1 MLTARAM
8 TRRESAKQ
16 TAWLPIPELTVLRL
30 QAAALVIGHSVFIY
44 LLTLGEESL
53 SLEEKWDY
61 IRIYKNM
68 SLGLIFVLGRVVHEI
83 P

>member
-1 MLTARAM
+1 MRTARAV

-16 TAWLPIPELTVLRL
+16 MAWLPIPELTIWHL
-30 QAAALVIGHSVFIY
+30 QAAALVIGHSVFTC

-68 SLGLIFVLGRVVHEI
+68 SLGLLLCVR
-83 P
+83 